1 MLFLGREVVDDTHLF
16 LVRKVVISI
25 STFDAYGGEMLP
37 AKRRKQEEIDHPVFV
52 RTEFGVGHI
61 DLQNPLLGIFYGL
74 FEGDFPV
81 ALVLL
86 FEFFHGRK
94 SLLRRGVRRFE
105 ITQSNI
111 VVVDT
116 EIVCHF
122 ACGDRSR
129 IISHS
134 SV

>member
-1 MLFLGREVVDDTHLF
+1 MPTVAKCSR
-16 LVRKVVISI
+16 
-25 STFDAYGGEMLP
+25 

-94 SLLRRGVRRFE
+94 SLLRAV
-105 ITQSNI
+105 SA
-111 VVVDT
+111 V
-116 EIVCHF
+116 
-122 ACGDRSR
+122 SR
-129 IISHS
+129 
-134 SV
+134 